1 MNHYELIYIVNPQ
14 QAKESKLF
22 DKCKEQISSVSGVLH
37 RSEDIGLRDL
47 SYQIDDCSKGHYF
60 LLNFECQP
68 ENLKEIE
75 NLFKFN
81 ESILRSSIVKK
92 RKAESETSALMT
104 QTKDQ
109 SSSSQETT
117 LESVKKEAEVK
128 EETKEETKEENKASD
143 DSQEQK
149 QNESNDSTEDK

>member
-117 LESVKKEAEVK
+117 LESVKKQAEV
-128 EETKEETKEENKASD
+128 KEETKEENKASD

>member
-22 DKCKEQISSVSGVLH
+22 DKCKEQISSISGVLH

-128 EETKEETKEENKASD
+128 EETKEENKASD

-149 QNESNDSTEDK
+149 QDESNDSTEDK

>member
-47 SYQIDDCSKGHYF
+47 SYQIDDCTKGHYF

-109 SSSSQETT
+109 SSSSQETS
-117 LESVKKEAEVK
+117 LESVKKEAEV
-128 EETKEETKEENKASD
+128 KEETKEENKASD

>member
-47 SYQIDDCSKGHYF
+47 SYQIDDCTKGHYF

-109 SSSSQETT
+109 SSSSQETS
-117 LESVKKEAEVK
+117 LESVKKEAEV
-128 EETKEETKEENKASD
+128 KEETKEENKASD

-149 QNESNDSTEDK
+149 QNESDDSTEDK

>member
-92 RKAESETSALMT
+92 RKAESETSALMA

-128 EETKEETKEENKASD
+128 EETKEETKEENKAGD

>member
-128 EETKEETKEENKASD
+128 EETKEENKASD
-143 DSQEQK
+143 GSQEQK

>member
-109 SSSSQETT
+109 SSSSQESSI
-117 LESVKKEAEVK
+117 EAVRKEAEVK
-128 EETKEETKEENKASD
+128 KETKEENKASD
-143 DSQEQK
+143 DLQEEK

>member
-47 SYQIDDCSKGHYF
+47 SYQIDDCTKGHYF

-109 SSSSQETT
+109 SISSQETT
-117 LESVKKEAEVK
+117 LESVKKEAEV
-128 EETKEETKEENKASD
+128 KEETKEENKASD

>member
-14 QAKESKLF
+14 QAKESKIF

-47 SYQIDDCSKGHYF
+47 SYQIDDCTKGHYF

-92 RKAESETSALMT
+92 RKAESETSALMA

-109 SSSSQETT
+109 SSSSQATT

-128 EETKEETKEENKASD
+128 EETKEENKAGD

>member
-47 SYQIDDCSKGHYF
+47 SYHIDDCSKGHYF

-128 EETKEETKEENKASD
+128 EETKEENKASD

>member
-109 SSSSQETT
+109 SSSSQESSI
-117 LESVKKEAEVK
+117 EAVRKEAEVK
-128 EETKEETKEENKASD
+128 KETKVENKSSD
-143 DSQEQK
+143 DSQEEK

>member
-117 LESVKKEAEVK
+117 LETVKKEAEVK
-128 EETKEETKEENKASD
+128 EDAKEENKASD

>member
-22 DKCKEQISSVSGVLH
+22 DKCKEQISSVNGVLH

-128 EETKEETKEENKASD
+128 EETKEENKASD

>member
-22 DKCKEQISSVSGVLH
+22 DKCKEQISSISGVLH

-128 EETKEETKEENKASD
+128 EETKEENKASD